1 MTRIIVN
8 ADDFGASV
16 IVNKEIERMILERAI
31 SSTTIM
37 ANGAHLDEACSFA
50 KNHPS
55 VSYGVHLCLSEFDSI
70 TKSPILH
77 KYGVTD
83 EDGRFI
89 RMAIFHISRFPDD
102 LLCAIKEELLAQI
115 RVLKSYNLPF
125 SHCDSHHHVHT
136 IWGLQNIFKE
146 VLQEEGFSK
155 IRIAWHDSTY
165 NKLRHPVRSFKRGLI
180 IWFYKKHFKTTD
192 AFYSYAS
199 FINCSR
205 AGRYNSV
212 ELMCHPGHPKYIT
225 EYKLVQN
232 KKALTDGD
240 IGLITYNDL

>member
-102 LLCAIKEELLAQI
+102 LLCAIKEELLAQVAELTALKVDSEVKVANLEKQVKELKESKEFWI
-115 RVLKSYNLPF
+115 KSYNEYEEKY
-125 SHCDSHHHVHT
+125 ST
-136 IWGLQNIFKE
+136 FK
-146 VLQEEGFSK
+146 K
-155 IRIAWHDSTY
+155 DAAAIAQILNT
-165 NKLRHPVRSFKRGLI
+165 
-180 IWFYKKHFKTTD
+180 
-192 AFYSYAS
+192 
-199 FINCSR
+199 
-205 AGRYNSV
+205 
-212 ELMCHPGHPKYIT
+212 
-225 EYKLVQN
+225 
-232 KKALTDGD
+232 LTK
-240 IGLITYNDL
+240 